1 LSIILWIKCK
11 TSVGLLLTNLSF
23 LRLVSQTAE
32 AYVRRT
38 VEYSQTRKVDRTRLF
53 HFERCAAPAP
63 ILSCFG
69 GSCVLDTLGVL
80 LYVPAYHPCVEVVD
94 KAEDP
99 VDPIDLSLD

>member
-63 ILSCFG
+63 IL
-69 GSCVLDTLGVL
+69 
-80 LYVPAYHPCVEVVD
+80 YVPAYHPCVEVVD